1 MIILKRGIPSKLR
14 VLESLLR
21 RGQLSEE
28 QKELFENQLWRVE
41 IGYFGECR
49 ADEYWEDLAW
59 SEPHFLFH
67 DYEAVNSR
75 GYSHRIDSIF
85 LNQHFIFII
94 ELKHISG
101 MLRFDQQTHQFTR
114 MKKDGQLESF
124 LNPFDQVERH
134 QAFIQTIVWKVGLEL
149 PVISGV
155 IITQQSAV
163 IQNAPQDGLIFQLSG
178 LSSKMK
184 QLKNHFP
191 TKISI
196 EQLTLLKNE
205 LLQQHEPSVR
215 RPMMENISIQ
225 KGAICQKGHVMKY
238 AQGKFKCS
246 CGGEKSNHVL
256 KQGLLDYKFL
266 IRPTITNAQFRDFF
280 FISSI
285 HAASKI
291 LKRLNLP
298 YKGEFKNRVYI
309 IPDDL

>member
-21 RGQLSEE
+21 RGQLNED
-28 QKELFENQLWRVE
+28 QKQLFENQLWRVE
-41 IGYFGECR
+41 IGYIGECR
-49 ADEYWEDLAW
+49 ADEFWEDLAW

-67 DYEAVNSR
+67 DYETVNSR
-75 GYSHRIDSIF
+75 GYSHQIDSIF
-85 LNQHFIFII
+85 LNQNFVFIT

-101 MLRFDQQTHQFTR
+101 ILQFDQQTHQFTR

-134 QAFIQTIVWKVGLEL
+134 QAYIQSIVWKVGLEL

-163 IQNAPQDGLIFQLSG
+163 IQNVPQDALIFQLSG

-184 QLKNHFP
+184 QLKKHFP
-191 TKISI
+191 TKISV
-196 EQLTLLKNE
+196 EQLTLLKEE
-205 LLQQHEPSVR
+205 LLHQHCSKIR
-215 RPMMENISIQ
+215 RPMIENIPIQ
-225 KGAICQKGHVMKY
+225 KGALCKNGHVMQY

-246 CGGEKSNHVL
+246 CGEKSRHAL
-256 KQGLLDYKFL
+256 IEGLHDYKLL
-266 IRPTITNAQFRDFF
+266 IQPTITNAQFRDFF
-280 FISSI
+280 SIPSI

-291 LKRLNLP
+291 LKRLDLP
-298 YKGEFKNRVYI
+298 YQGEFKNRVYT